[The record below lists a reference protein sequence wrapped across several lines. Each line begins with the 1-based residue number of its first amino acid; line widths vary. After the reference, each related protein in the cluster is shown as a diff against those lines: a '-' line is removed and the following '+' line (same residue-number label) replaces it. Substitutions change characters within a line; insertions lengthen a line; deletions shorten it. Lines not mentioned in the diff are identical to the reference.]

1 MIIYDTYRKRKVE
14 LVPSAERH
22 VDTPGVREKNAGRGD
37 GGQSRFGIYLCGPT
51 VYDYG
56 HLGHGRSAIVFDIL
70 RRYLLYKGHAV
81 TYVRNWTD
89 IDDKTI
95 DRAKR
100 EGVSVRELTER
111 FIKIYEEDFRAL
123 NILEPDFAPKP
134 TDNIPEIIAV
144 IERLFKNGHAYALP
158 DGVYYDIS
166 TFEGYGALSGQALDE
181 LRAGARVDV
190 AGGKRN
196 PGDFV
201 LWKFEKPGE
210 PSWESPWGRGRPG
223 WHIECS
229 AMAVKYLGDEFDIHC
244 GGQDLKFPHHEDE
257 IAQSKG
263 AGFGFA
269 RHWMHNGFLN
279 IDNEKMSK
287 SLGNFF
293 TLREVFE
300 KFNPLAVRF
309 FLMSAHYRAPLNFS
323 EDTLRQAAQALSRF
337 NDFIQRVSEIAGT
350 TASAGLPAVSAAT
363 SAADAN
369 AETAAASDAEASSGT
384 AAAREG
390 QVGKEAARS
399 VAVLVERAKSG
410 FEEGLDDDLNVS
422 KALAELSDF
431 LRDVNI
437 LIDRGELAPQ
447 GARLV
452 LDFMKEVDSVL
463 GVFTFG
469 RELLPGE
476 IERRIEE
483 RLRARKAKDFK
494 KADAIR
500 RELLELGIL
509 LEDTPEGT
517 RWKKRP

>member
-1 MIIYDTYRKRKVE
+1 MMIYDTCQKRKVE
-14 LVPSAERH
+14 LVPRSRGPRE
-22 VDTPGVREKNAGRGD
+22 TPGA
-37 GGQSRFGIYLCGPT
+37 RFGIYLCGPT
-51 VYDYG
+51 VYDFG
-56 HLGHGRSAIVFDIL
+56 HLGHGRSAIVFDVL
-70 RRYLLYKGHAV
+70 RRYLLYKGYAV

-95 DRAKR
+95 DRANR
-100 EGVSVRELTER
+100 EGVTVRELTER

-134 TDNIPEIIAV
+134 TDNIPEIVAV
-144 IERLFKNGHAYALP
+144 IERLFENGHAYALP

-166 TFEGYGALSGQALDE
+166 TFDGYGALSGQALDE
-181 LRAGARVDV
+181 LRAGARVHV

-210 PSWESPWGRGRPG
+210 PAWESPWGRGRPG

-229 AMAVKYLGDEFDIHC
+229 AMSVKYLGEEFDIHC
-244 GGQDLKFPHHEDE
+244 GGQDLTFPHHEDE

-300 KFNPLAVRF
+300 KFSPLAVRF

-323 EDTLRQAAQALSRF
+323 EDTLKQAAQALSRF
-337 NDFIQRVSEIAGT
+337 DDFIQRVSEIASKQ
-350 TASAGLPAVSAAT
+350 AVAGKPAVSGPPATAGAAPAGR
-363 SAADAN
+363 SP
-369 AETAAASDAEASSGT
+369 AAA
-384 AAAREG
+384 
-390 QVGKEAARS
+390 
-399 VAVLVERAKSG
+399 LVERARAG
-410 FEEGLDDDLNVS
+410 FEEGLDDDLNIS
-422 KALAELSDF
+422 RALAALSDF
-431 LRDVNI
+431 LRDVNT
-437 LIDRGELAPQ
+437 LIDKGELAPG
-447 GARLV
+447 GARAV
-452 LDFMKEVDSVL
+452 VDFMKKTDSVL
-463 GVFTFG
+463 GVLTFG
-469 RELLPGE
+469 RELLPE
-476 IERRIEE
+476 EVERRIEE
-483 RLRARKAKDFK
+483 RLQARKAKDFR
-494 KADAIR
+494 KADTIR

-509 LEDTPEGT
+509 LEDTPDGT
-517 RWKKRP
+517 RWKKRA